1 VPSPSI
7 IHQITH
13 DITSAPGKFIQITE
27 RFIRPLPPVVKH
39 SFPYFLFLLLLVDIL
54 LMTLQ
59 IRRELRAS
67 RALQAILQREHQSG
81 QLKKTFIELISH
93 YLRTPLT
100 VLSTSL
106 ELLAS
111 IEGRSSPVVTTLQT
125 DVAELNNKV
134 NTLVTQA
141 TDVKNVVEAGE

>member
-1 VPSPSI
+1 
-7 IHQITH
+7 
-13 DITSAPGKFIQITE
+13 
-27 RFIRPLPPVVKH
+27 
-39 SFPYFLFLLLLVDIL
+39 
-54 LMTLQ
+54 MTLQ